1 MASGIRARATI
12 EDLLRVDGKAE
23 LIGGRIVHLMPTGFR
38 PGRVAFRIAV
48 SLNDHAEATGR
59 GIALPDNVGYTVPE
73 LASGRRSFAPDASYY
88 VGLYPDDAIRFV
100 EGPPTFAV
108 EVRSEGDY
116 GPAAEAELA
125 AKRADY
131 FDAGTLVVWDVDPVA
146 RLVTSHRADSPRSP
160 SAFRDGEEADAEP
173 AVPGW
178 RPALGPIFR
187 DEPGVEKTDGGRGPA
202 SVRAATAVGPLRHPA
217 AIDPRPGQSRA

>member
-23 LIGGRIVHLMPTGFR
+23 LIGGRIVDLMPTGFR
-38 PGRVAFRIAV
+38 PGRIGGRIYR
-48 SLNDHAEATGR
+48 SLDDHAEATGR
-59 GIALPDNVGYTVPE
+59 GVALPDNVGYTVPE
-73 LASGRRSFAPDASYY
+73 LSSGRRSFAPDASYY
-88 VGLYPDDAIRFV
+88 VGPSPDDAMRFI

-116 GPAAEAELA
+116 GPSAEIEMA

-131 FDAGTLVVWDVDPVA
+131 FEAGTLVVWDVDPVA
-146 RLVTSHRADSPRSP
+146 RLVTSYRADSPGSP

-187 DEPGVEKTDGGRGPA
+187 D
-202 SVRAATAVGPLRHPA
+202 
-217 AIDPRPGQSRA
+217 